1 MRRLILSDGALRDLT
16 EIGRYLTR
24 KSGDAQ
30 TGRRVTRALRD
41 QCVRFASL
49 PGTLGRARPDLRP
62 ELRSFPFKGYIIFF
76 RYRGDV
82 MEVVKIAGGR
92 QDLPRLFENSDDD

>member
-24 KSGDAQ
+24 KSGDAE
-30 TGRRVTRALRD
+30 TGRRITRDLRD

-49 PGTLGRARPDLRP
+49 PGTLGRPRPDLRAD
-62 ELRSFPFKGYIIFF
+62 LRSFPFKGYIIFF
-76 RYRGDV
+76 RYRGDA

-92 QDLPRLFENSDDD
+92 QDLPRLFENGDED